1 MSVAYYIVLDAEEPG
16 FDTFVNGKA
25 VAHATDELDEL
36 CRQNGL
42 QTLDS
47 FMGQSMDEISD
58 MLGEDI
64 ELPESEVGDDGDG
77 ESRGD
82 AKWFEPSEG
91 LAVISA
97 IISAIERK
105 PDALDDPQA
114 VLEDLM
120 EYKAVLER
128 AAAIEAQWALAL
140 DI

>member
-1 MSVAYYIVLDAEEPG
+1 MSVAYYIVLNAEEPG

-25 VAHATDELDEL
+25 VAHATDELDAL
-36 CRQNGL
+36 CQENGL

-64 ELPESEVGDDGDG
+64 ELPEGEDGAG
-77 ESRGD
+77 T
-82 AKWFEPSEG
+82 WFEPSEG
-91 LAVISA
+91 LALFNALIA
-97 IISAIERK
+97 AIERN
-105 PDALDDPQA
+105 PSVLDDPLP
-114 VLEDLM
+114 VLEDLR

-128 AAAIEAQWALAL
+128 AAAIEAQWHLAL